1 MLKSANM
8 TRAPIALF
16 AYKRINHLRRTVD
29 ALRANDLAIE
39 SELYIFSDGPKNIN
53 DEKEVEEVRSY
64 VKSLSSG
71 FKAVHLRF
79 EEKNRGLA
87 ASIVDG
93 VTDLV
98 NRNGFVIV
106 VEDDVVTSNL
116 FLSFMND
123 SLEKYRAEES
133 IMHVSG
139 YSFPMQ
145 EKLPEVFLAQMPFVW
160 GWATWKRAWDHY
172 NDDASVLTG
181 LINQVGKK
189 KFNYDGS
196 FKFTSPLKQNAK
208 GLMKTWAIKWQACI
222 FINRGLCLTPS
233 PSFTNNIGHDGT
245 GEHYDVSN
253 KYYNKVYS
261 IILPKKLL
269 STNESLEGRMA
280 IKRFLMQIKP
290 SIIFLVRNKM
300 KKLLFRNKR

>member
-8 TRAPIALF
+8 IRAPIALF
-16 AYKRINHLRRTVD
+16 AYKRISHLRRTVD
-29 ALRANDLAIE
+29 ALRANDLAVE
-39 SELYIFSDGPKNIN
+39 SELYIFSDGAKNKN
-53 DEKEVEEVRSY
+53 DEKEVDEVRSY
-64 VKSLSSG
+64 IRSISSG
-71 FKAVHLRF
+71 FLAVHIKF
-79 EEKNRGLA
+79 EEKNKGLA
-87 ASIVDG
+87 TSIIDG

-98 NRNGFVIV
+98 NKKGFVIV

-123 SLEKYRAEES
+123 SLEKYKDDENV
-133 IMHVSG
+133 MHVSG

-160 GWATWKRAWDHY
+160 GWATWKRAWDCY
-172 NDDASVLTG
+172 QDDARALVVLV
-181 LINQVGKK
+181 NQEGRN

-196 FKFTSPLKQNAK
+196 FKFTSPLEKNAK
-208 GLMKTWAIKWQACI
+208 GSMKTWAIKWQACI
-222 FINRGLCLTPS
+222 FINKGLCLTPF

-261 IILPKKLL
+261 TFLPKKLL
-269 STNESLEGRMA
+269 SMSESLEGRIA
-280 IKRFLMQIKP
+280 IKKFLIQTKP
-290 SIIFLVRNKM
+290 SIIFLVCNKA
-300 KKLLFRNKR
+300 KNLFFRNKS